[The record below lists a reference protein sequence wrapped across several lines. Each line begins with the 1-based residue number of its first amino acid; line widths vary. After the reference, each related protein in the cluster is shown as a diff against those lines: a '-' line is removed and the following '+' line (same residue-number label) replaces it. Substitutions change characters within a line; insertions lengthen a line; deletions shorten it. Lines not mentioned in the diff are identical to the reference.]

1 MDQIK
6 NVDNFSGEIKE
17 SLKDI
22 LQSLLILTKLA
33 AEDNKQK

>member
-1 MDQIK
+1 MKPNQKDQTT
-6 NVDNFSGEIKE
+6 VEIKE

-33 AEDNKQK
+33 AEDAKQK